1 MDKICVNAL
10 KCILDFA
17 LLLPP
22 EAARAED
29 KYLNNSNSKNA
40 LKVRLKRLLT
50 LLFVQTPI
58 FLQDL

>member
-10 KCILDFA
+10 TCILDFV
-17 LLLPP
+17 LLLAQ
-22 EAARAED
+22 EAARAKNKD
-29 KYLNNSNSKNA
+29 LNNNNKNA

-50 LLFVQTPI
+50 LLFVQAPI